1 MPGFAFPDSVGGSRF
16 LSLSFA
22 TPRCSS
28 TAPTVS
34 VSTHF
39 DLSHLA
45 VGSDLYPSFALMLCW
60 YLPTKFVPRLLA
72 VGVLS
77 FRSRWLLQTNF
88 AIVPVEPF
96 LSADRRCV
104 SFACRAVFCGLPRL
118 SQSWV
123 PGDLLCVGCLGNS
136 QQPFLGSCRGM
147 DVLVFLYPFLPR
159 YFSHMVVSFVSSIGL
174 WPGLL
179 LKGVSYH
186 VFHILHLGLTSCWK
200 LGHAS
205 PV

>member
-1 MPGFAFPDSVGGSRF
+1 MVLVSILHLHCCSAGIFQPKSYRGFWLWVSFLFGPAGFCKLTVPLFPLNLFSLLIDGAF
-16 LSLSFA
+16 LSL
-22 TPRCSS
+22 
-28 TAPTVS
+28 V
-34 VSTHF
+34 
-39 DLSHLA
+39 
-45 VGSDLYPSFALMLCW
+45 ML
-60 YLPTKFVPRLLA
+60 F
-72 VGVLS
+72 
-77 FRSRWLLQTNF
+77 
-88 AIVPVEPF
+88 
-96 LSADRRCV
+96 
-104 SFACRAVFCGLPRL
+104 FCGLPLL